1 VKAIIALLLFAATFS
16 CAKEQ
21 PPAAKPAASS
31 TIGSSAPKVD
41 LQISEQMRQA
51 LDRFAPTFA
60 PFDADEYS
68 REVLADSSTWQTS
81 RPYEARADLNGD
93 GLQDVVLNG
102 HDNARELL
110 IVLLSQPD
118 STFKVYPLKE
128 IGRQPTY
135 KHDVQIVL
143 TTVNPGPVAAEGPVV
158 PAALP
163 FGGIEV
169 HYPGASEIFYW
180 NGSRFLQFFTGD

>member
-1 VKAIIALLLFAATFS
+1 MFLIPAAFG

-21 PPAAKPAASS
+21 APAGSRAASG
-31 TIGSSAPKVD
+31 TISSSAPKVD
-41 LQISEQMRQA
+41 LQISEQMHHV

-60 PFDADEYS
+60 PFAADEYS
-68 REVLADSSTWQTS
+68 RDVLADSSMWQTS

-93 GLQDVVLNG
+93 GLQDVALNG
-102 HDNARELL
+102 HDDARELL
-110 IVLLSQPD
+110 IILLSQPD
-118 STFKVYPLKE
+118 STYKVYPLKE

-135 KHDVQIVL
+135 NHDVQISL
-143 TTVNPGPVAAEGPVV
+143 TTVKPGPVAAEGPVV
-158 PAALP
+158 PEALP
-163 FGGIEV
+163 YGGIEV